1 MKSNGFDKPLIVFLI
16 LCNARLFYYFGTGFN
31 NGDWMAIG
39 VGAKRVARFPL
50 TADHFAHV

>member
-1 MKSNGFDKPLIVFLI
+1 MPDFFII
-16 LCNARLFYYFGTGFN
+16 IGTGFN
-31 NGDWMAIG
+31 NGDWVAIE